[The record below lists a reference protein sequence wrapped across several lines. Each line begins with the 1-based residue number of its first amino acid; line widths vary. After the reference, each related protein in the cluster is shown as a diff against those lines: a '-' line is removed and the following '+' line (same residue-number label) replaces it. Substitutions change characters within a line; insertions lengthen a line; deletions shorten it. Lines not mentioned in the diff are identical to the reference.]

1 MEDYLQEVERA
12 SDHGGGGMEFRV
24 WPNATSRTL
33 VKDNSGTEQSRMMF
47 AVLHRP
53 RLAQELLRAGI

>member
-1 MEDYLQEVERA
+1 MEDYLQEVERS
-12 SDHGGGGMEFRV
+12 SDHGGGMEFRV

-33 VKDNSGTEQSRMMF
+33 KDNSGTEQSRMMF